1 MQDIF
6 FIVALVVFALIT
18 GTASGT
24 GFEQNKFAKGFV
36 LLLLSF
42 FATGVLAIGTH
53 LYKREA
59 TLLSLTP
66 TQEKVYFV
74 LKKVPDEKGAFLVLL
89 DTRNNNERVAHLA
102 TYPPEGYSETALP
115 DGRTVL
121 AVTGNQ
127 IVVGD
132 PDKADFVPPKN

>member
-6 FIVALVVFALIT
+6 FVVVVVMFALIT
-18 GTASGT
+18 GTASGA

-36 LLLLSF
+36 LLLFSF
-42 FATGVLAIGTH
+42 FATGALAIGTH
-53 LYKREA
+53 LYLKKA
-59 TLLSLTP
+59 TILSFVP
-66 TQEKVYFV
+66 TEEKVYVV

-89 DTRNNNERVAHLA
+89 DTENNNERVAHLSV
-102 TYPPEGYSETALP
+102 YPPEGYSETALP